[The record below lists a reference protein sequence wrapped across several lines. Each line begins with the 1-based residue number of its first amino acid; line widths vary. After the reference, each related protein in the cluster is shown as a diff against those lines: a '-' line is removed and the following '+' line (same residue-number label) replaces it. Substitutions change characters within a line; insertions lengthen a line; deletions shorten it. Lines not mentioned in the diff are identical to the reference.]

1 MLAQMKDD
9 VPIDQNFLSESEY
22 SDDSEDR
29 DSFGTDKSMEEMD
42 DLQKA
47 MLRLRTLEGSDL
59 FRSINTI
66 KEDHRRKSV
75 IDRSL
80 LGNKRQNMTRD

>member
-59 FRSINTI
+59 FRSMNTI
-66 KEDHRRKSV
+66 KEDHRRQSV

-80 LGNKRQNMTRD
+80 MGNKRQDMTRD